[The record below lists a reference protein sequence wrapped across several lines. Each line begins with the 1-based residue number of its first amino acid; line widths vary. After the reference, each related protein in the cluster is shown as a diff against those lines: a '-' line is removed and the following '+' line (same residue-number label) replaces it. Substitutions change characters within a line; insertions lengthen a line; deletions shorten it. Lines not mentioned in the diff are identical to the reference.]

1 MSKDNVHEM
10 LASRQAVYRE
20 PQEGLQLDGR
30 LPTTVLAIYSTQCQY
45 PPRQWHTTRRLRT
58 LPRSSRRKLSG
69 PMIKE
74 TVMTT

>member
-1 MSKDNVHEM
+1 MSKDNVRKV
-10 LASRQAVYRE
+10 LASQQAAYRE

-30 LPTTVLAIYSTQCQY
+30 LPTMLLAIYATQYQY
-45 PPRQWHTTRRLRT
+45 PPQLWHTTRRLRT
-58 LPRSSRRKLSG
+58 LPRSSHRKLSG

>member
-1 MSKDNVHEM
+1 MLENSAHEV
-10 LASRQAVYRE
+10 LENQQAAYRE

-45 PPRQWHTTRRLRT
+45 PPRQWHTTRRLRA

-74 TVMTT
+74 TATTV